1 MSEEEDF
8 IHGFCTDC
16 RNRMSDYWMLN
27 NPFANSGLSPSCPI
41 CGGVVAIM
49 DSRRAK
55 KDIDKSQRDRGIPV
69 VD

>member
-1 MSEEEDF
+1 M
-8 IHGFCTDC
+8 
-16 RNRMSDYWMLN
+16 MN
-27 NPFANSGLSPSCPI
+27 NAFANSGLSPSCPI

>member
-16 RNRMSDYWMLN
+16 RNRMSDNWMMN
-27 NPFANSGLSPSCPI
+27 NAFANSGLSPSCPI